1 MKHCAS
7 IAALA
12 AFAGLALG
20 SDHGRP
26 LVQPG
31 GRLTPEQAAALTG
44 EDAVNVYQLARAD
57 CVKIGDGRVKV
68 ALDASLIT
76 SAPPAI
82 DKRNFRNPDLTGTA
96 PDTVIVRFKPGTTE
110 DERTAAH
117 FRAGGLVEVWESSTV
132 PDLYEMSGYGLDVAG
147 AVEAYL
153 DEGAVLYATPQ
164 RSFEKVT
171 TPNDMGFGAQWNMM
185 QAGWGCRAE
194 GAWDQRTSASSV
206 IVAIIDSGMEYTHPD
221 LGPNTWINTDE
232 IAGNGLDDDH
242 NGYVDDRRGW
252 DFFSNTADPAPTCDD
267 HGTLVGG
274 VVGAAGNNAMGV
286 AGVCWSATL
295 MNLCCE
301 NPASPCTSLRGTEH
315 AVDYAVANG
324 ARVSNHSYA
333 STTYYQPLYDEM
345 LAAQAAG
352 HLLVCAASNDGSN
365 NDVTPQ
371 YPSSYGLDNIIS
383 VAWTNSDGTLDSQS
397 CYGAT
402 SVDLAAPGGDIP
414 STTLDGQYDVASGTS
429 LATPHV
435 TGAAALLL
443 AETPALTFG
452 EVKTRLMNSVTTRS
466 ALANKC
472 VSGGILN
479 VQRALGVWFSPGA
492 SPNGTGARNTPFNSL
507 ETAWQ
512 QTPATGVLNLY
523 PGPGTP
529 TTRVLNKA
537 MTIRAPLTGGD
548 ATIR

>member
-1 MKHCAS
+1 MKHTAS

-44 EDAVNVYQLARAD
+44 EDAVNVHQLRRED
-57 CVKIGDGRVKV
+57 CVKIGDARVKV
-68 ALDASLIT
+68 PLDASLIT

-82 DKRNFRNPDLTGTA
+82 DKRNFRNPDLTGTT
-96 PDTVIVRFKPGTTE
+96 PDTVIVRFKPGATE
-110 DERTAAH
+110 DERAAAH
-117 FRAGGLVEVWESSTV
+117 FRAGGLAAVWESSTV
-132 PDLYEMSGYGLDVAG
+132 PGLYQMGGYGFDVAG

-153 DEGAVLYATPQ
+153 DEDAVLYATPQ
-164 RSFEKVT
+164 RSFQKIT
-171 TPNDMGFGAQWNMM
+171 TPNDIGFSAQWNML
-185 QAGWGCRAE
+185 QTGWGCHAE
-194 GAWDQRTSASSV
+194 GAWDQRTNAASV
-206 IVAIIDSGMEYTHPD
+206 LVAIIDSGMDYTHGD
-221 LGPNTWINTDE
+221 LSPNLWTNTDE
-232 IAGNGLDDDH
+232 IAGNGIDDDH

-252 DFFSNTADPAPTCDD
+252 DFFDNIADPAPVCDD

-274 VVGAAGNNAMGV
+274 VVGAAGNNVLGV
-286 AGVCWSATL
+286 AGVCWTAAL

-301 NPASPCTSLRGTEH
+301 DPASPCSSLRGMER
-315 AVDYAVANG
+315 AMDYAIANG

-352 HLLVCAASNDGSN
+352 HVLVCAASNDGSN
-365 NDVTPQ
+365 NDVIPQ

-383 VAWTNSDGTLDSQS
+383 VAWTNDDGTLDSQS

-402 SVDLAAPGGDIP
+402 SVDLAAPGGSIP
-414 STTLDGQYDVASGTS
+414 STTLNGSYDTASGTS
-429 LATPHV
+429 LAAPHV

-443 AETPALTFG
+443 AETPAMTFG
-452 EVKTRLMNSVTTRS
+452 EVKTLLMNSVTTRS
-466 ALANKC
+466 ALATKC

-479 VQRALGVWFSPGA
+479 VQRALGVWFNGA
-492 SPNGTGARNTPFNSL
+492 APPNGTGARTTPFNSL

-512 QTPATGVLNLY
+512 QTPATGVLNLH
-523 PGPGTP
+523 PGSGTP
-529 TTRVLNKA
+529 TTRVLDKA
-537 MTIRAPLTGGD
+537 MTIRAPLPGGD